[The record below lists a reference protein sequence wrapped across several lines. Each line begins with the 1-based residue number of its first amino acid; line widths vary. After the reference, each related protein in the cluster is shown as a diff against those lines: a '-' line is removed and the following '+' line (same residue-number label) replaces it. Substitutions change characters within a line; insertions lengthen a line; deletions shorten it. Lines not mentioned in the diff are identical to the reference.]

1 VIGNDHYGELPDLES
16 AVNDADAVSRVL
28 EKRYGFEVT
37 TLRDATRYEI
47 LSAMNT
53 LTAKLTRKDN
63 LLIYYA
69 GHGELDRVNQ
79 VGHWLP
85 VDAERDNPAN
95 WLSTRSL
102 TDQLNRMKARH
113 VLVVADSCYSG
124 ALTRS
129 AVTSLKAGELTEE
142 RMSWIKAQLRLRVR
156 MALTSGGLKPV
167 LDVGDGKNSL
177 FARSF
182 IDVLERND
190 GVLDGLTLYQ
200 AISARVVQAARELD
214 FDQMPEYA
222 PIRHG
227 HHENGHFLF
236 VPRGA

>member
-1 VIGNDHYGELPDLES
+1 
-16 AVNDADAVSRVL
+16 
-28 EKRYGFEVT
+28 
-37 TLRDATRYEI
+37 
-47 LSAMNT
+47 
-53 LTAKLTRKDN
+53 
-63 LLIYYA
+63 
-69 GHGELDRVNQ
+69 
-79 VGHWLP
+79 
-85 VDAERDNPAN
+85 
-95 WLSTRSL
+95 
-102 TDQLNRMKARH
+102 
-113 VLVVADSCYSG
+113 
-124 ALTRS
+124 
-129 AVTSLKAGELTEE
+129 VTSLKAGELTEE